1 MKYVKHPE
9 NQARRLSFYL
19 AMEEYLARH
28 TGEKACF
35 FMWQV
40 KPSVIFGRNQFI
52 GNEVNLD
59 YCRQHGIEV
68 FHRKSGGGC
77 VYADQDNLMLS
88 LITREENVK
97 FALNQF
103 MNLVILV
110 LRKLGVDAVGSSH
123 NDIMIGDKKVSGTA
137 CYKLDG
143 HCIVHGT
150 LLYDT
155 NMEHMTHAITPPQ
168 EKLQK
173 NGVQS
178 VRQRICLLKDY
189 IPYSLEELRS
199 FIRSQLCE
207 GELMLTDA
215 DIQGIEELEQKYEI
229 L

>member
-1 MKYVKHPE
+1 M
-9 NQARRLSFYL
+9 
-19 AMEEYLARH
+19 
-28 TGEKACF
+28 
-35 FMWQV
+35 
-40 KPSVIFGRNQFI
+40 
-52 GNEVNLD
+52 
-59 YCRQHGIEV
+59 
-68 FHRKSGGGC
+68 
-77 VYADQDNLMLS
+77 YADQDNLMLS

-103 MNLVILV
+103 MNMVILV
-110 LRKLGVDAVGSSH
+110 LRKLGVEAVGSSH

-199 FIRSQLCE
+199 LIQSQLCE

-215 DIQGIEELEQKYEI
+215 DFQGIEELEQKYEI
-229 L
+229 I

>member
-1 MKYVKHPE
+1 M
-9 NQARRLSFYL
+9 
-19 AMEEYLARH
+19 
-28 TGEKACF
+28 
-35 FMWQV
+35 
-40 KPSVIFGRNQFI
+40 
-52 GNEVNLD
+52 
-59 YCRQHGIEV
+59 
-68 FHRKSGGGC
+68 
-77 VYADQDNLMLS
+77 YADQDNLMLS

-103 MNLVILV
+103 INMVILV
-110 LRKLGVDAVGSSH
+110 LRKLGVEAVGSSH

-189 IPYSLEELRS
+189 IPNSLEELRS

-215 DIQGIEELEQKYEI
+215 DIQGIEELELKYEI
-229 L
+229 I

>member
-1 MKYVKHPE
+1 MKYVKLPD
-9 NQARRLSFYL
+9 NRARRLSFYL
-19 AMEEYLARH
+19 AMEEYVACH
-28 TGEKACF
+28 IDESVCF

-40 KPSVIFGRNQFI
+40 KPSVIFGRNQFVE
-52 GNEVNLD
+52 NEVNID

-68 FHRKSGGGC
+68 FRRKSGGGC

-88 LITREENVK
+88 LITREENVGIA
-97 FALNQF
+97 FNQY
-103 MNLVILV
+103 MSMVILV
-110 LRKLGVDAVGSSH
+110 LRKLGVEAVGSRH

-155 NMEHMTHAITPPQ
+155 NLEHMTNSITPTQ
-168 EKLQK
+168 EKLLK

-189 IPYSLEELRS
+189 ISNSLEELKT
-199 FIRSQLCE
+199 FIQLQLCE
-207 GELMLTDA
+207 GELLLTDT
-215 DIQGIEELEQKYEI
+215 DILGIEELEQQYEI
-229 L
+229 I

>member
-1 MKYVKHPE
+1 M
-9 NQARRLSFYL
+9 
-19 AMEEYLARH
+19 
-28 TGEKACF
+28 
-35 FMWQV
+35 
-40 KPSVIFGRNQFI
+40 
-52 GNEVNLD
+52 
-59 YCRQHGIEV
+59 
-68 FHRKSGGGC
+68 
-77 VYADQDNLMLS
+77 YADQDNLMLS

-110 LRKLGVDAVGSSH
+110 LRKLGVEAVGSSH

>member
-1 MKYVKHPE
+1 M
-9 NQARRLSFYL
+9 
-19 AMEEYLARH
+19 
-28 TGEKACF
+28 
-35 FMWQV
+35 
-40 KPSVIFGRNQFI
+40 
-52 GNEVNLD
+52 
-59 YCRQHGIEV
+59 
-68 FHRKSGGGC
+68 
-77 VYADQDNLMLS
+77 YADQDNLMLS

-103 MNLVILV
+103 INMVILV
-110 LRKLGVDAVGSSH
+110 LRKLGVEAVGSSH

-215 DIQGIEELEQKYEI
+215 DIQDIEELEQKYEI

>member
-1 MKYVKHPE
+1 
-9 NQARRLSFYL
+9 
-19 AMEEYLARH
+19 
-28 TGEKACF
+28 
-35 FMWQV
+35 
-40 KPSVIFGRNQFI
+40 
-52 GNEVNLD
+52 
-59 YCRQHGIEV
+59 
-68 FHRKSGGGC
+68 
-77 VYADQDNLMLS
+77 
-88 LITREENVK
+88 
-97 FALNQF
+97 

-110 LRKLGVDAVGSSH
+110 LRKLGVEAVGSSH